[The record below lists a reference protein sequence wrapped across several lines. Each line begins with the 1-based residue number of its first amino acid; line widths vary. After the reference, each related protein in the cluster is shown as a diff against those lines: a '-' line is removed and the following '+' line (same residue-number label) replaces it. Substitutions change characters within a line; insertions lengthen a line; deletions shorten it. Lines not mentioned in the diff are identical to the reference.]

1 MSVIE
6 SEAAIVVALN
16 NHQTTIKM
24 KKTLLPV
31 LLLVF
36 AVSMAQKKKNG
47 TIFVEH
53 PTIEI
58 ANDMLA
64 AFVAGDKEKVASF
77 LADDF
82 KSYNGTTTNKDP
94 QGRTKEQFLGGVD
107 WWKENFSYLSA
118 SPSPGSFPD
127 ALEYKEGGIW
137 VQSWNQY
144 KGVHNETG
152 VKIDMAFHQMMEFND
167 DNKIKTLV
175 NYTNANVWQEIGR
188 SYEDRQNGVLYDHH
202 EYINKVRR
210 MMSAFENNDLEVAYS
225 YFDEKCRFNSLESP
239 VGEAMTLDEIKERNK
254 GVMEA
259 FEITSIDVVGYPDY
273 LEYDLRDGQTVQSWW
288 NFRMTRK
295 SDGKKIVMPAL
306 YIHDFND
313 EGKIVR
319 SNAYISTKIMDAK

>member
-1 MSVIE
+1 
-6 SEAAIVVALN
+6 
-16 NHQTTIKM
+16 M
-24 KKTLLPV
+24 KKLLLLA

-36 AVSMAQKKKNG
+36 TVAQAQKKKNG
-47 TIFVEH
+47 TIYQDH

-58 ANDMLA
+58 ANDMMA
-64 AFVAGDKEKVASF
+64 AFVAGDETKVASY

-82 KSYNGTTTNKDP
+82 KAYNGTSTNKNNT
-94 QGRTKEQFLGGVD
+94 GRTKEQYLNNVK
-107 WWKENFSYLSA
+107 WWKNNIAYGSISA
-118 SPSPGSFPD
+118 SPGAYPD
-127 ALEYKEGGIW
+127 ALEYKDGQIW
-137 VQSWNQY
+137 VQTWSQY

-152 VKIDMAFHQMMEFND
+152 VKIDMPFHQLMEFNA
-167 DNKIKTLV
+167 DNKIKTLI
-175 NYTNANVWQEIGR
+175 NYTNQNVWREIGR
-188 SYEDRQNGVLYDHH
+188 SYGDRENGKLYDHH
-202 EYINKVRR
+202 DYINKVRR
-210 MMSAFENNDLEVAYS
+210 MMSAFENNDLEMAYS

-239 VGEAMTLDEIKERNK
+239 VGETMTLDELKERNK

-259 FEITSIDVVGYPDY
+259 FDITSIDVVGYPDY
-273 LEYDLRDGQTVQSWW
+273 LEYDLGDGQTVQSWW